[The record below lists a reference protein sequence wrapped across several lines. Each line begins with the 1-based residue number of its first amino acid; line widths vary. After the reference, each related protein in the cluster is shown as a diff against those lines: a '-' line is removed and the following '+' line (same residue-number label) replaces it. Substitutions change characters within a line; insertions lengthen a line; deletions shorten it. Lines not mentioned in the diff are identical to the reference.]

1 MGWSDFEI
9 THFFI
14 VENSKQCMNFNTG
27 CVTNVANVLLFI
39 KFLVIV
45 VSSNDL
51 WKIGLKL
58 LQLKFVKKS

>member
-9 THFFI
+9 TYFFI
-14 VENSKQCMNFNTG
+14 VENSKQYMNFNTG
-27 CVTNVANVLLFI
+27 CVTNVANVLLFT

-45 VSSNDL
+45 VSSNNL

-58 LQLKFVKKS
+58 LQLKFKNS